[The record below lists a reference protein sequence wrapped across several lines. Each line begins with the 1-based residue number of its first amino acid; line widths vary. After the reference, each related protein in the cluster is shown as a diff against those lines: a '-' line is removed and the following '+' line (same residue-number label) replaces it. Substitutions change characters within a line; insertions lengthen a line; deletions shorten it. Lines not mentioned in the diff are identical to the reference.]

1 MGKRFQRCLI
11 ATQACVKSNHRQ
23 CVQYMYGSFVGFSG
37 SRRQLDPVRW
47 AEYRFE
53 QGAEERAVSR
63 YKHVHERQFNSGS
76 LDSPR
81 FPIQLHIKH

>member
-37 SRRQLDPVRW
+37 SRRQLDPARW

-53 QGAEERAVSR
+53 QGAEEREQSQDINTYTNANLIPALSIP
-63 YKHVHERQFNSGS
+63 
-76 LDSPR
+76 LDS
-81 FPIQLHIKH
+81 LSNYT